1 MQPPLHGL
9 PEKTKTVI
17 LHGEKMYAIIRY
29 QPTKYMVRWVKKA
42 SSLKKLLYARTA
54 HTVRQKA
61 SADLIVMAYRD
72 TYKMPVTITRCSNNY
87 GPYHFPGKKLI
98 PLIIKK
104 VSLKEKRLPV
114 LWKRYKPYATGYM

>member
-1 MQPPLHGL
+1 MQPAVHGL
-9 PEKTKTVI
+9 PEKDENR
-17 LHGEKMYAIIRY
+17 LSYMEKRMYAIIRY

-54 HTVRQKA
+54 HTVRQKS

-72 TYKMPVTITRCSNNY
+72 TYKMPVTITRCSKQLRSLSLPEN
-87 GPYHFPGKKLI
+87 LI

-104 VSLKEKRLPV
+104 YP
-114 LWKRYKPYATGYM
+114 